1 MAQMLLV
8 RHAQASFGED
18 DYDKLS
24 DLGHQQS
31 ALLGEYLAQRK
42 QSFDLVITGDML
54 RHKQTAAGIL
64 HTNNDAKMISDAAW
78 NEFDF
83 ETIVTAYLRQFP
95 QHKPGPNSPRSDWYK
110 VLKNAMLCWSQQT
123 LELPNSETW
132 IEFCGRVKQG
142 AEFIK
147 QCDYKK
153 VLVVTSGGAMAAFLM
168 AVFNS
173 SVEQAIA
180 FNLQIKNTS
189 VNQFYFNKAG
199 FQLNSFNNV
208 PHLDTLNH
216 INKITY
222 S

>member
-1 MAQMLLV
+1 MAQMILV
-8 RHAQASFGED
+8 RHGQASFGSD

-31 ALLGEYLAQRK
+31 ALLGEYFTQRE
-42 QSFDLVITGDML
+42 QEFDLLVTGDML
-54 RHKQTAAGIL
+54 RHKQTADGIL
-64 HTNNDAKMISDAAW
+64 KGNSKANIITDASW

-83 ETIVTAYLRQFP
+83 DAIVKAYLRQ
-95 QHKPGPNSPRSDWYK
+95 HPNKQPTPESPRSEWYK
-110 VLKNAMLCWSQQT
+110 VLKSAMLCWSQQS
-123 LELPNSETW
+123 LALPNSETW
-132 IEFCGRVKQG
+132 ADFCGRVKL
-142 AEFIK
+142 ASEVIRNSDHK
-147 QCDYKK
+147 N
-153 VLVVTSGGAMAAFLM
+153 VLVVSSGGAMAVFLM
-168 AVFNS
+168 SLLNT

-208 PHLDTLNH
+208 PHLDTHMHL
-216 INKITY
+216 NKITY